1 MNEKKWKRFL
11 QNEMNKEMQEIDSIL
26 EEMNSNPKTKDI
38 TAPDELREKLFAQIR
53 EAEAEKDR
61 LSEDEKELI
70 RLGKVYKKRR
80 KWNKVL
86 VLVAAVVCAGAVGV
100 TSMGGP
106 DKVIQKVQ
114 GMLESRERVNTDI
127 EEDGRVDEVEV
138 ASEAE
143 AYQKI
148 EDKFGFL
155 PVKFYYLPEG
165 MEFESITLADGAQYV
180 FLCYTGE
187 NKDSIVYFIYP
198 NYRTGSFGQ
207 DVEDTLIDEY
217 DKLVQDITVNVK
229 KYLIED
235 NQTSRYKVSYEY
247 QIVYYLLEMNNIK
260 EAEVEKI
267 VENLFFTNK

>member
-26 EEMNSNPKTKDI
+26 DEMNSNPKTKDI

-114 GMLESRERVNTDI
+114 GMLEGREQLNNDSD
-127 EEDGRVDEVEV
+127 DGRTEEIVTVSEV
-138 ASEAE
+138 E
-143 AYQKI
+143 AYQQI
-148 EDKFGFL
+148 EDEFGFR
-155 PVKFYYLPEG
+155 PVELVYLPEG
-165 MEFESITLADGAQYV
+165 MEFESITSADGTQYIYM
-180 FLCYTGE
+180 CYEGE
-187 NKDSIVYFIYP
+187 NEDTIAYFIYP
-198 NYRTGSFGQ
+198 SYRTGSMGL

-217 DKLVQDITVNVK
+217 EEVVQDNSINIK
-229 KYLIED
+229 KYSIED
-235 NQTSRYKVSYEY
+235 NQTTRYKISYEY
-247 QIVYYLLEMNNIK
+247 QNVYYTLEINNVAD
-260 EAEVEKI
+260 AEVEKV
-267 VENLFFTNK
+267 VENLFFAQK